1 MSEPRPNHDALFRL
15 TFGRRENALGLVR
28 HWLPA
33 SVAVSLDWETL
44 NLENPSFIEAPLS
57 ALFSDLLFR
66 VEFAERQAESSPFL
80 IYVLIEHQSSP
91 DRRIVWRMQRYI
103 SAIQHGYLKETP
115 NAELPIVFPLLISN
129 ARRPWPHPLDLHS
142 VYNPLEQLPELRPH
156 VAQLEVVLDDLPS
169 TTPSELVARDLT
181 DMAVAALCLL
191 RDARGLAALQ
201 ASMAHWLPSLR
212 SVSKRQHD
220 DFKALFAYLLQAT
233 PPVQHHQLCATI
245 IQEAPD
251 MHPPII
257 SAYDELIAEGWV
269 QGEAVGEARG
279 QAKGKAELLL
289 KLLRLKFTPLPQ
301 GIEERLQRATPQ
313 QLDQIA
319 ERLLSAQTLEE
330 VFSQE

>member
-1 MSEPRPNHDALFRL
+1 MSELRPNHDALFRL
-15 TFGRRENALGLVR
+15 TFSRRENALGLVR

-33 SVAVSLDWETL
+33 SVAAVLDWGTL
-44 NLENPSFIEAPLS
+44 SLESPSAIEPPLS

-66 VEFAERQAESSPFL
+66 VAFLGNEAAPEPLL
-80 IYVLIEHQSSP
+80 IYVLIEHQSSADP
-91 DRRIVWRMQRYI
+91 RIAWRMQRYI
-103 SAIQHGYLKETP
+103 SSIQHQYLKETP
-115 NAELPIVFPLLISN
+115 SAELPIVFPLLVSN

-142 VYNPLEQLPELRPH
+142 VYSGLARLPELRPH

-169 TTPSELVARDLT
+169 ATPSQLVARDLT

-191 RDARGLAALQ
+191 RDARSLAALE
-201 ASMAHWLPSLR
+201 ASMQHWLPSLR
-212 SVSKRQHD
+212 AVSKQQHD

-245 IQEAPD
+245 ISEAPD

-269 QGEAVGEARG
+269 QGEAVGEA
-279 QAKGKAELLL
+279 KGKAELLL
-289 KLLRLKFTPLPQ
+289 KQLKLKFGPLPR
-301 GIEERLQRATPQ
+301 GTEARLLLVPERLDE
-313 QLDQIA
+313 LA

-330 VFSQE
+330 VFSEE